1 MGTAR
6 LYNIFAN
13 DLDHPERPASCKEDG
28 SIQQVFLQMIWI
40 IRLMKRDR
48 IFSFCEWLGPTR
60 YIWDDV
66 DDDDEKELEEEEDD
80 ANHVTSY
87 PDTDVGDEGDT
98 GEVGEGEIRG
108 SFKDNDK
115 IKILNR

>member
-1 MGTAR
+1 
-6 LYNIFAN
+6 
-13 DLDHPERPASCKEDG
+13 
-28 SIQQVFLQMIWI
+28 
-40 IRLMKRDR
+40 MKRDR

-98 GEVGEGEIRG
+98 GEVGEGEISG
-108 SFKDNDK
+108 SFKDHDEVK
-115 IKILNR
+115 